1 LIEKK
6 LLGNPGSLKKV
17 SLAELTVGCDDAEV
31 A

>member
-1 LIEKK
+1 LKK
-6 LLGNPGSLKKV
+6 KTPGKSRLFEKV